1 VNLQAKD
8 PAIFDL
14 IQQEERRQREGLEL
28 IPSENY
34 ASKAV
39 LQAVGSIFMDKYS
52 EGYPRKRYYGGNEVV
67 DELEELCIQRARA
80 VFETDYHVNVQP
92 LSGSPAN
99 MAVYVGLLEFGDK
112 VLGMNLAHGGH
123 LTHGHKVN
131 FSGRA
136 FNFVQYGVRA
146 DDERIDYDALERIAN
161 DEQPKL
167 IVSGATCYPRL
178 IDFERISGI
187 AHAVGAVHMA
197 DVSHIA
203 GLIAGGAHPS
213 PFPHTDVVTTTTH
226 KTLRGPRGAVIFCQP
241 QFAERIDKAIFPGLQ
256 GGPHD
261 HVNAGKAVA
270 FAEALTPEFKLYAKQ
285 VVANAQAM
293 AGELMKLGHR
303 LVSGGTE
310 NHLMLLDLRPLNLQ
324 GRAATTTLD
333 RCGLT
338 VNQNAIPFDPAKPFN
353 PSGIRLGTPSVT
365 SRGINDDDMRQIARW
380 IDRALRNPEDDSV
393 VAQIREETRAFAR
406 QFPLPGLD
414 L

>member
-1 VNLQAKD
+1 MDLQLKD

-14 IQQEERRQREGLEL
+14 ITREEQRQREGLEL

-52 EGYPRKRYYGGNEVV
+52 EGYPRKRYYGGNEIV
-67 DELEELCIQRARA
+67 DELEELCIQRAQQ
-80 VFETDYHVNVQP
+80 VFATDFHVNVQP

-146 DDERIDYDALERIAN
+146 DNELIDYEQLERIAN
-161 DEQPKL
+161 EEKPKL
-167 IVSGATCYPRL
+167 IVSGATCYPRV
-178 IDFERISGI
+178 IDFERISAI
-187 AHAVGAVHMA
+187 AHSVGALHMA

-203 GLIAGGAHPS
+203 GLIAGGVHPS
-213 PFPHTDVVTTTTH
+213 PFPHTDVITTTTH
-226 KTLRGPRGAVIFCQP
+226 KTLRGPRGAVIFCKP
-241 QFAERIDKAIFPGLQ
+241 EFAERIDKAVFPGLQ

-261 HVNAGKAVA
+261 HVNAGKAVT
-270 FAEALTPEFKLYAKQ
+270 FFEAAKPEFKEYAAQIVKNGAAL
-285 VVANAQAM
+285 AN
-293 AGELMKLGHR
+293 ELMRLGHR

-353 PSGIRLGTPSVT
+353 PSGIRLGTPAVT
-365 SRGINDDDMRQIARW
+365 SRTMEEADMHEIAHWIN
-380 IDRALRNPEDDSV
+380 RALRHPEDEANL
-393 VAQIREETRAFAR
+393 AQIRGETRAFAR
-406 QFPLPGLD
+406 NFPLPGID
-414 L
+414 V